1 MADGVELDLC
11 RPCQSLWFDA
21 DELERFPI
29 RGEPTRQKTVVDT
42 NKRQPPVRRSD
53 SNTTDDDSVVGDV
66 AQVVFDLLTN
76 WN

>member
-1 MADGVELDLC
+1 MQWNWISADPANRCGLT
-11 RPCQSLWFDA
+11 PMSWSG
-21 DELERFPI
+21 FPSVAN
-29 RGEPTRQKTVVDT
+29 RRDKKTVVDT